1 MNFKKFKKVFEK
13 REVQEFNHSVNKDVM
28 ISICVQT
35 FNQKNYLEECL
46 ESILGQITSYSYEIL
61 LGEDGSTD
69 GSRDLCMKYAK
80 KYPDKI
86 RLFLHNRKNNIKID
100 GKNTGL
106 FNSFYNIFSA
116 NGKYIAYCDG
126 DDYWTDSNKLQKQ
139 VDFLE
144 KNKDFVISYH
154 SIMKVDEKGRDLHL
168 KSDQILK
175 DFEAE
180 DLKRV
185 LVQPPISTWCFRNI
199 ISNIPI
205 EMTQTL
211 NADNFWISL
220 LGFKGKGKYL
230 EEINPS
236 GYRIHT
242 NGLWSLI
249 DKNSQLNSKMKTYNL
264 LSRYYESIDIVI
276 LSRYFKKRSNEF
288 FKMIYYHHLVNM
300 NLKFTFSNFFKFLK
314 IKLVRN

>member
-1 MNFKKFKKVFEK
+1 
-13 REVQEFNHSVNKDVM
+13 
-28 ISICVQT
+28 
-35 FNQKNYLEECL
+35 
-46 ESILGQITSYSYEIL
+46 LGQNTSYSFEIL

-69 GSRDLCMKYAK
+69 GSRDLCIEYAK
-80 KYPDKI
+80 KHPDKI
-86 RLFLHNRKNNIKID
+86 RLFLHKRENNIQIN

-106 FNSFYNIFSA
+106 FNSAYNIFSA

-126 DDYWTDSNKLQKQ
+126 DDFWTDSKKLQKQ

-144 KNKDFVISYH
+144 RNKDYVISYH
-154 SIMKVDEKGRDLHL
+154 SIMKVDEKSEELNL

-180 DLKRV
+180 DLKKV

-199 ISNIPI
+199 IREVPI

-230 EEINPS
+230 EEIKPS
-236 GYRIHT
+236 AYRIHT
-242 NGLWSLI
+242 NGIWSLI
-249 DKNSQLNSKMKTYNL
+249 DKDSQLNSKMRTYNL
-264 LSRYYESIDIVI
+264 LSIYYESIGILA
-276 LSRYFKKRSNEF
+276 LSRYFQKRSNEF
-288 FKMIYYHHLVNM
+288 FKMLYYHHLVNM
-300 NLKFTFSNFFKFLK
+300 NLKFTLSNFLKFLSIK
-314 IKLVRN
+314 IIRN